1 MNNVH
6 YREVCRL
13 NTVITSREAILQT
26 CRQIVAAK
34 GIKGL
39 NMRLVADG
47 CHVALGTLY
56 NYYAD
61 KDALVLATVES
72 IWKDIFHADRP
83 CETDLPFPDYV
94 AELYARIQKGVET
107 YPGFLTGHAASIAH
121 TRQSEAK
128 NTMERI
134 FAHMKA
140 GMLHVLLNDR
150 SVPEGVFSDRFS
162 QEDFVCFVLDHVL
175 ILLMHGQPDCSV
187 LLEIIRR
194 VIRG

>member
-1 MNNVH
+1 M
-6 YREVCRL
+6 

-61 KDALVLATVES
+61 KDTLVLATVES

-94 AELYARIQKGVET
+94 AGLYTRIQKGVET
-107 YPGFLTGHAASIAH
+107 YPGFLTGHAASIAD

-128 NTMERI
+128 NMMERI

-150 SVPEGVFSDRFS
+150 SVPEVVFSDRFS